1 MSDAAPITSL
11 TSQQALAKFAAGRG
25 IRHGWSA
32 GPVKLTVDSEGKG
45 SESSNSLAS
54 GDTTDERLS
63 QLERNYT
70 NCINSSDHANSSS
83 SETDLAS
90 LDESSSRPAYGFL
103 SRNSSLVDLAMI
115 PEVEEEG
122 DLTSHASN
130 GLTFVDFPNA
140 QSHEGDIDGDG
151 DEGLSNELDF

>member
-1 MSDAAPITSL
+1 MHDPPIASL

-32 GPVKLTVDSEGKG
+32 GSTIRQPVDSDALVAATSADEG
-45 SESSNSLAS
+45 
-54 GDTTDERLS
+54 LS
-63 QLERNYT
+63 QLERNYA
-70 NCINSSDHANSSS
+70 NCVKNADQGNSSS

-90 LDESSSRPAYGFL
+90 LDDSTTRPTYGFL

-122 DLTSHASN
+122 DPSSQAPN
-130 GLTFVDFPNA
+130 GLTFVDFPNV
-140 QSHEGDIDGDG
+140 QHDDGPGDG
-151 DEGLSNELDF
+151 TGGEVPKTALDF